1 MQMKYSYFPM
11 PELRQDRFLAKL
23 KALKGEYSEYA
34 EILDFVIDRI
44 TQGQCD
50 QVQQKIQQMQKDN
63 W

>member
-1 MQMKYSYFPM
+1 M
-11 PELRQDRFLAKL
+11 PELRQDRFLAQL
-23 KALKGEYSEYA
+23 KSLKGEYSEYA

-50 QVQQKIQQMQKDN
+50 QVQQKIQQMQKTN